1 MDNNETEAFLAHY
14 GVKGM
19 KWGVRRSDA
28 QLARASGSKKSGDA
42 EASEKPKRRINKKH
56 VAVAAG
62 VIGVVGAVAVTA
74 VVANNRHQAGQASVM
89 AQMKKMGGESTWDVL
104 TKVNTSPTPK
114 TPTKMTSRELDAKV
128 TALKKKVGEDAVR
141 QQIRDYSKQS
151 MWDIMN
157 DSPKPA
163 SSPAA
168 APAERRSGI
177 RTPAQK
183 RRDGE
188 AAAKEQ
194 IKTFASRSMWDLAAD
209 TSLSPP
215 KKSAYS
221 DRAKKSDT
229 KLYGAKGASQI
240 KKQVDRGIPL
250 SEARQKAAVKTYGTT
265 AARVAANVGT
275 AKAKESAKTKIDRA
289 KKRR

>member
-14 GVKGM
+14 GIKGM

-62 VIGVVGAVAVTA
+62 VLGVVGAVAVTA

-114 TPTKMTSRELDAKV
+114 TPTKMTSLELDAKV

-151 MWDIMN
+151 MWDIIN
-157 DSPKPA
+157 DSPKQAP
-163 SSPAA
+163 SPAA

-194 IKTFASRSMWDLAAD
+194 IKAFASRSMWDLAAD

-215 KKSAYS
+215 KKSSYS
-221 DRAKKSDT
+221 SREQKNDT
-229 KLYGAKGASQI
+229 KLYGAKNAARI
-240 KKQVDRGIPL
+240 AKQVDKGVPL
-250 SEARQKAAVKTYGTT
+250 AEARQRAALRTYGGT
-265 AARVAANVGT
+265 AARVAVNVGV
-275 AKAKESAKTKIDRA
+275 AKQKD
-289 KKRR
+289 KRRR